1 MKKQMTNEI
10 KNQVTEM
17 AATQTVAQLRKLAQE
32 NGIKNA
38 SKFKRVDLEPMVI
51 AAIVNA
57 KLEAVKA
64 EAKATKKAV
73 KKSNEDKRFKA
84 DKVIDEQVEAL
95 AQVIVAEKMEQV
107 ELFQQNRKVLIVV
120 MKMLHCKKWYRT
132 YDKATMVSKITEAF
146 AVA

>member
-1 MKKQMTNEI
+1 MKKQMMNEI

-146 AVA
+146 AAA